1 MNLRAAD
8 VQIYRAA
15 DQLSEIIIYLM
26 VVFSPWALGSTER
39 WAIWV
44 MNQAGYLLGLL
55 LLVKWVIRKIHGYRQ
70 PRWGE
75 PHEKQEPHS
84 TWFTPNLNVVAGAL
98 TILLLAFCLV
108 SALNARATFNERS
121 LTFVYHDCIRWLPHS
136 LDKTATWFAFWTY
149 LGLACFFWALRDW
162 LLGKTSAEER
172 AEWPARNAPQNPALC
187 GPAGRGPELARTRL
201 DSGVKHPP
209 MPERLRRLLW
219 LLAINGALLGVEAI
233 IQRAVDSP
241 RLLFL
246 VRPRIHQTAEGQ
258 FGPYAYRSNAAQ
270 YFNLVWPVVLGLWW
284 TLNRRSAE
292 RTEAR
297 KHPRRDH
304 VKPGHTLLLVA
315 AAIMAACPIISTT
328 RAGAIISVGIAGAA
342 ALIFA
347 ATGALVLPGARRS
360 GPSSSSDPRN
370 LVSRALATF
379 FVAAVALGLALGWKQ
394 LQPRLSELNN
404 GFAGR
409 EEMYEAARPIAR
421 DYPLFG
427 IGPGAFETVSQ
438 LYPRP
443 DIFWPAQ
450 LHNDWLETRITFG
463 WVGSALI
470 ALLFLT
476 VLARWGTRQGIHG
489 GRRFV
494 ILIWLALGGCLLHA
508 RFDFPFQ
515 IHSTLFLFALLC
527 AVLFTLS
534 RRPGHPASG

>member
-1 MNLRAAD
+1 MSLKLRAAD
-8 VQIYRAA
+8 VQVYRAA
-15 DQLSEIIIYLM
+15 EQLSEIIIYLM

-39 WAIWV
+39 WAIQL

-55 LLVKWVIRKIHGYRQ
+55 LLVKLAIRKVRGYRQ

-75 PHEKQEPHS
+75 NHNPAGRGWS
-84 TWFTPNLNVVAGAL
+84 TERNFVRSAAAL

-108 SALNARATFNERS
+108 SALNARATFNEHS
-121 LTFVYHDCIRWLPHS
+121 LTFSYQDCIRWLPHS
-136 LDKTATWFAFWTY
+136 LDSAATWFAFWTY

-162 LLGKTSAEER
+162 LLGKSSAEER
-172 AEWPARNAPQNPALC
+172 AEWQGKNRAGAP
-187 GPAGRGPELARTRL
+187 GRPDGSPSQPGRRPLQ
-201 DSGVKHPP
+201 SGEIHLPL
-209 MPERLRRLLW
+209 PERLRRLLW
-219 LLAINGALLGVEAI
+219 LLAINGALLGAEAI
-233 IQRAVDSP
+233 VQRAAGSP

-270 YFNLVWPVVLGLWW
+270 YFNLLWPVALGFWW
-284 TLNRRSAE
+284 TLNRRKTQRAQ
-292 RTEAR
+292 APAG
-297 KHPRRDH
+297 PRSLE
-304 VKPGHTLLLVA
+304 KPAHKALLVA
-315 AAIMAACPIISTT
+315 AAVMAACPVISTT
-328 RAGAIISVGIAGAA
+328 RAGAMISFGIGGAA
-342 ALIFA
+342 ALVFA
-347 ATGALVLPGARRS
+347 ATLGFTRGHGPNSNAQRLLSHSLV
-360 GPSSSSDPRN
+360 
-370 LVSRALATF
+370 TF
-379 FVAAVALGLALGWKQ
+379 FMAAMALGLALGWKE
-394 LQPRLSELNN
+394 LQPRLSELND

-443 DIFWPAQ
+443 DIFWPTQ

-476 VLARWGTRQGIHG
+476 VLARWWTCDGIHG

-494 ILIWLALGGCLLHA
+494 VLIWLALGGCLLHA

-515 IHSTLFLFALLC
+515 IHSTLFLFVLLC

-534 RRPGHPASG
+534 RRPERRG